1 MILTKRFWWE
11 AGLVVGL
18 GAAVGLAVN
27 VRLIREYFKGGL
39 NPAFISERAYP
50 GAVLISL
57 PEAEDLFAGGQGVF
71 VDARSV
77 AEFQAGHIAGAMSMP
92 YEEILKAEPERF
104 VAALPPGKMP
114 VVYCSGG
121 DCLTSLAL
129 AKLFAEHGAGE
140 IRVFQ
145 GGWAEWSAAGLPTE
159 KVDDPE

>member
-1 MILTKRFWWE
+1 VILTKRFWRE
-11 AGLVVGL
+11 AGFVVGL
-18 GAAVGLAVN
+18 GAVVGLAVN
-27 VRLIREYFKGGL
+27 ARLIREYIKGGL

-57 PEAEDLFAGGQGVF
+57 PEAEDLFAGGQGIF

-77 AEFQAGHIAGAMSMP
+77 EEFQAGHIAGAMSMP
-92 YEEILKAEPERF
+92 YEEIRNTDPERF

-145 GGWAEWSAAGLPTE
+145 GGWEEWIAAGLPRE

>member
-1 MILTKRFWWE
+1 MITKRFFWE

-18 GAAVGLAVN
+18 GVAVGLAAN
-27 VRLIREYFKGGL
+27 VRLIREYVRGGM
-39 NPAFISERAYP
+39 NPSFISERAYP

-57 PEAEDLFAGGQGVF
+57 AEAEDLFAAGQAVF

-77 AEFQAGHIAGAMSMP
+77 EEFQAGHIMGALNMP
-92 YEEILKAEPERF
+92 YEETRKAEPEPF
-104 VAALPPGKMP
+104 AAALPPGKTP

-121 DCLTSLAL
+121 DCQTSLAL
-129 AKLFAEHGAGE
+129 AKIFAEQGVGGT
-140 IRVFQ
+140 RVFQ